1 MNIIMKKH
9 KLRKTISVNFI
20 ILTLILLC
28 CCTKLPY
35 SGAAQVKATG
45 EFSVTALNIGKA
57 DSLILKTQNH
67 TVLTDCGEKGDSDD
81 IINALAESG
90 VSEIDCLIITHFDKD
105 KEKLRLRSYG
115 VPNTDTKVFLE
126 IKKKYN
132 GIVNKRRTVMTLDEA
147 YEFTR
152 TGKPPVLKEYM
163 NEQVI
168 NEIAY
173 FLFLCDNG
181 GDRN

>member
-1 MNIIMKKH
+1 MKKH

-28 CCTKLPY
+28 CRNKLPY

-67 TVLTDCGEKGDSDD
+67 TVLIDCGEKGDSDD
-81 IINALAESG
+81 IINTLAESG
-90 VSEIDCLIITHFDKD
+90 ISEIDCLIITHFDKD

-173 FLFLCDNG
+173 FLFLYDNG